1 MLYQRA
7 PYYLII
13 HFLLGFVSP
22 WYPMIGLIALVY
34 QVGQYAFNVRVFP
47 VEGTIKPGN
56 SLEHT
61 SLKILEMLIGYLCG
75 NLLKSYI

>member
-22 WYPMIGLIALVY
+22 WYPMIGLMALVY

-61 SLKILEMLIGYLCG
+61 SLKILEMVIGYICG
-75 NLLKSYI
+75 LILKMQ